1 MNHYEKNQT
10 SSLRPQADHHVTMH
24 NRRNLEISG
33 VKEVDS
39 FDNEEFLLQ
48 TVMGYLIVRGENLQM
63 KNLDVE
69 QGNVSIKGKIY
80 ELSYLD
86 EQHGEKAKGLFSKLF
101 K

>member
-1 MNHYEKNQT
+1 MNNYYERNATIGPQTEHHITMKNRK
-10 SSLRPQADHHVTMH
+10 L
-24 NRRNLEISG
+24 LEISG

-86 EQHGEKAKGLFSKLF
+86 DQHGEKAKGFFSKLF

>member
-1 MNHYEKNQT
+1 MNYYEKDP
-10 SSLRPQADHHVTMH
+10 SIRPQIEHHIKMN
-24 NRRNLEISG
+24 NRKSLEISG

-63 KNLDVE
+63 KNLDVGE
-69 QGNVSIKGKIY
+69 GNVSIKGKIF

>member
-1 MNHYEKNQT
+1 MVQEHQRYPSPTIQT
-10 SSLRPQADHHVTMH
+10 EHFVRVN
-24 NRRNLEISG
+24 NRRTIEISG

-48 TVMGYLIVRGENLQM
+48 TVMGYMMIRGENLQI

-69 QGNVSIKGKIY
+69 QGNVAIKGKIH
-80 ELSYLD
+80 ELSYMD
-86 EQHGEKAKGLFSKLF
+86 EQQGDKTKGLFSKLF